1 MRLFFF
7 TFLLFFV
14 ITAYSQNKQEIEKSD
29 SLFAKGV
36 KLYKSGKYKDAIPL
50 FTESDRIDKD
60 LLDSTN
66 NRRDYSAIWLASCY
80 YHLGDSVQA
89 AFIHPNYRIKPID
102 RRMTVKSDSLS
113 DLGAT
118 YYHMGD
124 YSAALASF
132 KKCAEIEK
140 SVAGESHIWY
150 GNSILSISACY
161 QSLKDTAK
169 ALSTKQ
175 IYTDIVKSCYGEMSK
190 ENLDA
195 VYNLGNLYAL
205 YSFHEKALSIF
216 SSGYDIAQIVDYGQ
230 EAFAYKIAQEY
241 NATGG
246 MFSGEK
252 EREFY
257 KKALSYLDKAD
268 LTDSQVIELQKKVR
282 LNIAASFFIEAHTNG
297 NIGNYSEA
305 IRLCTETLNI
315 IAKELGSENADY
327 ALALSNLASYNS
339 SLGNYSEAIRLGTKA
354 LNIQAKVLGTAH
366 SSYATSL
373 SNLASYNSSLGNY
386 SEAIRLGTEALNL
399 FSKAL
404 GTEHPDYA
412 TLLSNLAN
420 YNASSGNYSEAIHLE
435 TEALNIRKKV
445 LGTEHPDYAVSLNNL
460 ANYNSSLG
468 NYSEAIRLGTE
479 ALNIRKKV
487 LGTKHPVYATSLNNL
502 ATYNSYLGNYPEA
515 IRLGTEALN
524 IQAKVLG
531 TEHAGYATSLSNLA
545 AYNSYLSNYP
555 EAIRLSTEALNIR
568 AKVLG
573 TEHPY
578 YAVSLS
584 SLANYN
590 SSLGNYSEAIRLGT
604 DALNI
609 FSKTLGTE
617 HPYYAIALDKLAD
630 YNASSGNYSEAV
642 RLETIALKICQ
653 KQFGK
658 EHPNYAIL
666 LDNLARYNC
675 CYSGSYSEAA
685 RLSKEILNIYEKVYG
700 KQHAYYITML
710 GNSVFYNIA
719 TNNLSKVNQDIV
731 ECTNLLSSLIKN
743 TFVNLTA
750 YERRMF
756 WNTHKIWLE
765 NYIHNFAYKIRN
777 DTLSA
782 NGYNSALMS
791 KGLLLNSDIEFST
804 LVQESGDKKSIT
816 LYNELYSLRKQI
828 DALRE
833 KPITER
839 PVNLDSLERIANN
852 KEHELLRYSKLYG
865 DYTHNLVIDW
875 KQILEKIDTKDVVVE
890 FVSFPSVKDSIMY
903 IAYILRKDMKTPQ
916 MIPLFEE
923 KKLKSI
929 RLQDY
934 YTSDAVSDLVWQPLK
949 EYIKDSENVYFSPSG
964 ELYNIAI
971 ESVPSSIISNKKL
984 YRLSSTRELVL
995 KKSDGKQDNAA
1006 IYGGLQYD
1014 LKNIIPVVDNNRNF
1028 EKNVTNDFTSYYNIA
1043 DSLDAYRDASSLPKY
1058 LPPTKIEAE
1067 DIEKALKSSAIK
1079 TKLYTDTTGTETSFK
1094 ALSGKHIDIIHI
1106 ATHGFY
1112 WKEHEIKTTD
1122 FQIKPLQSNLLG
1134 RYTEDKAM
1142 ARSGLLFAGANT
1154 ALKGEK
1160 LPIYVDDGILTAKE
1174 IASLDLRSLDLVVL
1188 SACQTGLGEI
1198 TGDGVFGLQRGFKK
1212 AGANTLMMSLWKVDD
1227 NATQILMTQFYK
1239 GIIAGK
1245 SKFEALRNAQ
1255 QYVREFE
1262 VEKVVSTN
1270 MGKRPLSA
1278 HAREQAQQ
1286 NMEKK
1291 VIKKVKPYQNPKY
1304 WAAFILLDAIK

>member
-7 TFLLFFV
+7 TFLLFFA
-14 ITAYSQNKQEIEKSD
+14 ITTAYSQNKQEIEKSD

-50 FTESDRIDKD
+50 FAESDRIDKA

-80 YHLGDSVQA
+80 YHSGDSVQA

-124 YSAALASF
+124 YAAALASF
-132 KKCAEIEK
+132 KECAEIEK

-150 GNSILSISACY
+150 GNSILSISVCY
-161 QSLKDTAK
+161 QSLKDTAN

-175 IYTDIVKSCYGEMSK
+175 IYTDIVKNCYGEMSK

-216 SSGYDIAQIVDYGQ
+216 SNGYDIAKIVDYGQ

-241 NATGG
+241 NATGK

-252 EREFY
+252 ERKFY
-257 KKALSYLDKAD
+257 KNALSYLDKAD
-268 LTDSQVIELQKKVR
+268 LTDSQVIELQKKIR
-282 LNIAASFFIEAHTNG
+282 LNIAVSFFTEAYING
-297 NIGNYSEA
+297 NLGNYSEA

-339 SLGNYSEAIRLGTKA
+339 SLENYSEAIRLGTKA
-354 LNIQAKVLGTAH
+354 LNIQAKVLGTEH

-445 LGTEHPDYAVSLNNL
+445 LGTEHLVYATSLNNL
-460 ANYNSSLG
+460 ATYNSSLG
-468 NYSEAIRLGTE
+468 NYSEAIRLGTD
-479 ALNIRKKV
+479 
-487 LGTKHPVYATSLNNL
+487 
-502 ATYNSYLGNYPEA
+502 
-515 IRLGTEALN
+515 
-524 IQAKVLG
+524 
-531 TEHAGYATSLSNLA
+531 
-545 AYNSYLSNYP
+545 
-555 EAIRLSTEALNIR
+555 ALNIR

-573 TEHPY
+573 TEHPDY
-578 YAVSLS
+578 ATSLSNLAAYNSSLGNYSEAIRLSTEALNIRTKALGTEHPDYAVSLA

-617 HPYYAIALDKLAD
+617 HPHYATTLNNLAD
-630 YNASSGNYSEAV
+630 YNASLGNYSEAI
-642 RLETIALKICQ
+642 RIETMALNICQ

-658 EHPNYAIL
+658 RHPNYAIL

-675 CYSGSYSEAA
+675 YSGNYSEAA
-685 RLSKEILNIYEKVYG
+685 HLSKEVLNIYEKVYG
-700 KQHAYYITML
+700 KKHAYYITML

-719 TNNLSKVNQDIV
+719 ANNLSEVNHDIT

-750 YERRMF
+750 YERRLF
-756 WNTHKIWLE
+756 WNRYKIWLE

-782 NGYNSALMS
+782 NGYNSVLMS

-804 LVQESGDKKSIT
+804 LVQESGDEKSMT
-816 LYNELYSLRKQI
+816 LYNELRSLRKQI
-828 DALRE
+828 DELYKKTIA
-833 KPITER
+833 ER
-839 PVNLDSLERIANN
+839 PVKLDSLERIADD
-852 KEHELLRYSKLYG
+852 KEHELLRHSKLYG

-875 KQILEKIDTKDVVVE
+875 KQILEKIDIKDVVVE
-890 FVSFPSVKDSIMY
+890 FVSFSSVKDSIMY
-903 IAYILRKDMKTPQ
+903 IAYILHKDMKAPQ

-923 KKLKSI
+923 KKLKNI

-934 YTSDAVSDLVWQPLK
+934 YTSDAINNLVWQPLK
-949 EYIKDSENVYFSPSG
+949 EFIKDAENVYFSPSG

-971 ESVPSSIISNKKL
+971 ESVPSSIIGNKKL
-984 YRLSSTRELVL
+984 YRLTSTRELVL
-995 KKSDGKQDNAA
+995 GKSDKKQDNAA
-1006 IYGGLQYD
+1006 IYGGLRYD
-1014 LKNIIPVVDNNRNF
+1014 LKNVIPVADSNRHF
-1028 EKNVTNDFTSYYNIA
+1028 EKTGTDDFTSYYNIT
-1043 DSLDAYRDASSLPKY
+1043 DSLYAYRDASSLPEY
-1058 LPPTKIEAE
+1058 LPATKTEAE
-1067 DIEKALKSSAIK
+1067 NIEKALKSSVIK

-1112 WKEHEIKTTD
+1112 WKERELTG
-1122 FQIKPLQSNLLG
+1122 FQMIPLQDNLLN
-1134 RYTEDKAM
+1134 RYTEDKAL

-1154 ALKGEK
+1154 ALKGKK

-1174 IASLDLRSLDLVVL
+1174 ITALDLRGLDLVVL

-1212 AGANTLMMSLWKVDD
+1212 AGANTLMMSLWNVDD

-1239 GIIAGK
+1239 NIIAGK
-1245 SKFEALRNAQ
+1245 SKFEALHDAQ

-1262 VEKVVSTN
+1262 IEKVVSIN
-1270 MGKRPLSA
+1270 VGKRPLSA

-1286 NMEKK
+1286 NTKEK
-1291 VIKKVKPYQNPKY
+1291 VIKRIKPYQNPKY